1 MIIRPY
7 RPADYD
13 GITRVCLLTAEAGG
27 DATGLYSSDELM
39 PDIFARSYAVLEPDL
54 VFVVDDGD
62 VSGYILGTADTR
74 GFVERYSAE
83 WLPLFAEKHEHIE
96 PWTTQ
101 NEMIT
106 HLGFWPE
113 RMLLPEVDEYPAH
126 FHIDVLPHLQ
136 GQGIGRQLIA
146 TFSGA
151 LQDRGVPAVHLT
163 MNPLNTG
170 ARAFYDRLGFHELP
184 SSTPE
189 SPRLGMKL

>member
-1 MIIRPY
+1 MIRPY
-7 RPADYD
+7 TPADYD

-39 PDIFARSYAVLEPDL
+39 PDIFARPYVTFEPDL
-54 VFVVDDGD
+54 AFIVDDGD
-62 VSGYILGTADTR
+62 VSGYILGTANTR
-74 GFVERYSAE
+74 GFVERYATD
-83 WLPLFAEKHEHIE
+83 WLPAFAEKYEHVE

-136 GQGIGRQLIA
+136 RQGIGRELIGRF
-146 TFSGA
+146 TDT
-151 LQDRGVPAVHLT
+151 LRERGVPGVHLT
-163 MNPLNTG
+163 MNPHNTE
-170 ARAFYDRLGFHELP
+170 ARKFYDRLGFRELP
-184 SSTPE
+184 SSTPDA
-189 SPRLGMKL
+189 PGLGMKL

>member
-1 MIIRPY
+1 MIRPY
-7 RPADYD
+7 TPADYD

-27 DATGLYSSDELM
+27 DATSLYSSDELM
-39 PDIFARSYAVLEPDL
+39 PDIFARPYVTIEPDL
-54 VFVVDDGD
+54 AFVVDDGD
-62 VSGYILGTADTR
+62 VSGYILGTANTR
-74 GFVERYSAE
+74 SFVERYSAD
-83 WLPLFAEKHEHIE
+83 WLPSFAEKYEHIE

-136 GQGIGRQLIA
+136 GQGIGRELIA
-146 TFSGA
+146 TLADA
-151 LQDRGVPAVHLT
+151 LRERGIPAVHLT

-184 SSTPE
+184 SSTPD
-189 SPRLGMKL
+189 SPRLGLQL

>member
-1 MIIRPY
+1 MIRPY
-7 RPADYD
+7 TPADYD

-27 DATGLYSSDELM
+27 DATGLYSSDDLM
-39 PDIFARSYAVLEPDL
+39 PDIFARPYVTIEPDL
-54 VFVVDDGD
+54 AFVVDDGD
-62 VSGYILGTADTR
+62 VSGYILGTANTR
-74 GFVERYSAE
+74 SFVERYSAD
-83 WLPLFAEKHEHIE
+83 WLPAFAEKYEHID

-136 GQGIGRQLIA
+136 GQGVGRELIT
-146 TFSGA
+146 TFTDA
-151 LQDRGVPAVHLT
+151 LRERGVPAVHLT

-184 SSTPE
+184 SSTPD
-189 SPRLGMKL
+189 SPRLGLQL